1 MEQREMIEKVEHA
14 ESEMNQLYWALE
26 DRWVASRVNTILA
39 KLYDLK
45 QILLDAK
52 LKD

>member
-26 DRWVASRVNTILA
+26 DRWVASRVSAIMA

-45 QILLDAK
+45 QILLNPK
-52 LKD
+52 KGE